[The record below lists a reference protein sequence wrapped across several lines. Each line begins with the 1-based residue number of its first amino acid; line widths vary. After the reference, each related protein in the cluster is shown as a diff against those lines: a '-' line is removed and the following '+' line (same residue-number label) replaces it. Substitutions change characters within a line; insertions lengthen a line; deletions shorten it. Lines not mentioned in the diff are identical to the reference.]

1 MGMPVVSR
9 VFGYCTRHFDELCR
23 FGMVG
28 IVTFGI
34 NFLAFSL
41 FFGLMHA
48 GYQVAISLAYLVTVC
63 CHFFLN
69 KIFTFGATAQKLR
82 RNLPRYVAM
91 LGLNYMIAIAAS
103 WLTVEVVG
111 ASPYWAVV
119 TSTAGTALSSFF
131 VMKYIVFG
139 APAVTSPGP

>member
-1 MGMPVVSR
+1 MPLVSR
-9 VFGYCTRHFDELCR
+9 IFGYGARHFYELCR
-23 FGMVG
+23 FAIVG

-41 FFGLMHA
+41 FFSVMHG

-63 CHFFLN
+63 CHFTLN
-69 KIFTFGATAQKLR
+69 KIFTFAATAQKLR
-82 RNLPRYVAM
+82 SNLPRYVAM
-91 LGLNYMIAIAAS
+91 LGLNYAIAMTAS

-119 TSTAGTALSSFF
+119 TSTAGTMTMGLWRWVAGLAETDA
-131 VMKYIVFG
+131 YIKAAEG
-139 APAVTSPGP
+139 